1 MAAPQPGELTKSI
14 TFQTIQEGEWVD
26 YYTCRAKVNTIGGNL
41 ALSQAEYRDKDIK
54 DFTVR
59 CCAALVDLKKTEFRI
74 LYRGRT
80 YYPANI
86 YDYMERHRWL
96 TIRGND
102 NG

>member
-1 MAAPQPGELTKSI
+1 MAAPQPGELTKTI
-14 TFQTIQEGEWVD
+14 TIQTIQNGEWAD

-54 DFTVR
+54 DFTIR
-59 CCAALVDLKKTEFRI
+59 CCAAMVKLKKTEFRI
-74 LYRGRT
+74 LYRSRT

-86 YDYMERHRWL
+86 DDYMERHRWL

>member
-14 TFQTIQEGEWVD
+14 TIQTIQEGEWVD
-26 YYTCRAKVNTIGGNL
+26 CYTCRAKVNTIGGNL

-54 DFTVR
+54 DFTIR
-59 CCAALVDLKKTEFRI
+59 CCAALVKLKKTEFRI

-86 YDYMERHRWL
+86 DDYMERHRWL